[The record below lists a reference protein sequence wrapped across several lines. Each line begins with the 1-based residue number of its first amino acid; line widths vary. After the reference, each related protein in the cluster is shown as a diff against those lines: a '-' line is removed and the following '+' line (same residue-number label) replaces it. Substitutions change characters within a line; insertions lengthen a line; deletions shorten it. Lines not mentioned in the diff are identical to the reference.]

1 MDQFPYIP
9 TGRSP
14 KRELQGPRPTPLRI
28 HKDSHKIKKP
38 PLAPPQQQQQQQ
50 QHQQQPRLPII
61 IYTVSP
67 KVIHTTPGDFMNL
80 VQRLTGSSSSSVS
93 SSSLSSSN
101 IDPFNPFHGDGTISP
116 AARYATVEKAMSP
129 LGRRQQQHL
138 QQHLQLQQQQQH
150 QIVLPTTTNTTTIT
164 TSTSDVVSDME
175 GIEQVELMNH
185 GVERGNMMFQGIL
198 SPGPAS
204 LSPIPANFFSPPSS
218 DPNMFSNLLQD
229 FSPALLSS
237 RNFMEP
243 GANFFLPSPSNF
255 VSPQTPSIDLFNYFL
270 D

>member
-9 TGRSP
+9 SGRSP

-28 HKDSHKIKKP
+28 HKDSRKINKP
-38 PLAPPQQQQQQQ
+38 PLAPPQLQQQQK
-50 QHQQQPRLPII
+50 QHHQPPRQPII

-67 KVIHTTPGDFMNL
+67 KI
-80 VQRLTGSSSSSVS
+80 
-93 SSSLSSSN
+93 LS
-101 IDPFNPFHGDGTISP
+101 ILF
-116 AARYATVEKAMSP
+116 TVTEQYHP
-129 LGRRQQQHL
+129 RR
-138 QQHLQLQQQQQH
+138 
-150 QIVLPTTTNTTTIT
+150 VMPR
-164 TSTSDVVSDME
+164 TSDVVSDME
-175 GIEQVELMNH
+175 GIELMNH